1 MNKFKDKSK
10 PAPKPTLMEEPVMEV
25 TGTESHDREP
35 VVTTRHTQNKFAVIS
50 GAPMVNLRQGASA
63 TDKVITILSEGDKVV
78 TFEAAGEWTEVEYE
92 GKHGYVMS
100 RYLKEV

>member
-10 PAPKPTLMEEPVMEV
+10 PAPKPTLMEEPVKEAVPEV
-25 TGTESHDREP
+25 KKHAP
-35 VVTTRHTQNKFAVIS
+35 NKFAVVS

-63 TDKVITILSEGDKVV
+63 TDKVITILSEGDQVV
-78 TFEAAGEWTEVEYE
+78 TFEAAGEWTEVDYE

>member
-10 PAPKPTLMEEPVMEV
+10 LAPKPTLMEEPIKEAVPEV
-25 TGTESHDREP
+25 NPEP
-35 VVTTRHTQNKFAVIS
+35 EKHTLNKFAVIS

-63 TDKVITILSEGDKVV
+63 TDKIITILSEGDKVV
-78 TFEAAGEWTEVEYE
+78 TFEAAGEWTEVDYE

>member
-10 PAPKPTLMEEPVMEV
+10 PAPKPTLMEEPVMEI
-25 TGTESHDREP
+25 TGTESHDNQPE
-35 VVTTRHTQNKFAVIS
+35 VKKHTPNKFAVIA

-78 TFEAAGEWTEVEYE
+78 TFEAAGEWTEVDYE

>member
-10 PAPKPTLMEEPVMEV
+10 PAPKPTLMEEPVMEI
-25 TGTESHDREP
+25 TGTESHDKQPE
-35 VVTTRHTQNKFAVIS
+35 VKKHTPNKFAVIS

-78 TFEAAGEWTEVEYE
+78 TFEAAGEWTEVDYE

-100 RYLKEV
+100 RYLKEI

>member
-1 MNKFKDKSK
+1 MKPKFKDQK
-10 PAPKPTLMEEPVMEV
+10 PAPLPKPKAEPVMEV
-25 TGTESHDREP
+25 KGDET
-35 VVTTRHTQNKFAVIS
+35 HTAQPEVKKHTPNKFAVIA

-78 TFEAAGEWTEVEYE
+78 TFEAAGEWTEVDYE
-92 GKHGYVMS
+92 GKHGYIMN